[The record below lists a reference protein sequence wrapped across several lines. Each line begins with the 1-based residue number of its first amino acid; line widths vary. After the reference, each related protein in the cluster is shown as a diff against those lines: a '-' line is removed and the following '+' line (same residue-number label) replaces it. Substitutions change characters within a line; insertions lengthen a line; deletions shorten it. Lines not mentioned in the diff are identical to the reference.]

1 MNTQIPINSTT
12 NIEIDN
18 LTISQCISLINNKLN
33 RLLIDDK
40 NKKKELEDLKK
51 ERKKLKLDYS
61 SLLKQYQNNNREII
75 EIEKSIELP
84 NNKAAKIKKQQLQL
98 YHRIND
104 SFYSNL
110 LDISANPNLLQK
122 EFNYLLTLL
131 FINPSHSPSN
141 VFTFFRDNNGVKT
154 ILEDTEITYKRLF
167 TTEKEKFNE
176 LKDII
181 HDTENLQRVFPLE
194 TIIEILKNNI
204 ELIELKH
211 IIECKYKALNDKIR
225 QNNNIF
231 IEIKCTENSLKQKE
245 AIFKILSK
253 KIKNISDIID
263 NLNQLQK
270 QCQNEKD
277 LKTIISNDLLIKIK
291 ETFSQ
296 IKDFEIYPNNTNF
309 DALSS
314 LTIQSD
320 YTQSQSDMAFVLGNA
335 SAFKSMQIQVNN
347 KEQKKQSLPEI
358 QTSNMSNKSIH
369 NDKLITESEKN
380 EEDNDKDVNISICDE
395 MLDTNDKG
403 HQTIDVE
410 YIKKVNFRHNYYS
423 NNNYNDFNE
432 TEIKNKDSEI
442 LEKYNSFQKEEII
455 KMRTNPKQK
464 ILILENNDEQES
476 CCSSG
481 CSYST
486 T

>member
-1 MNTQIPINSTT
+1 MNTQIPINSTS

-84 NNKAAKIKKQQLQL
+84 NNKAAKIKMQQLLL
-98 YHRIND
+98 YHQIND

-110 LDISANPNLLQK
+110 LDISANPKFLQK
-122 EFNYLLTLL
+122 EFNHLLTLL
-131 FINPSHSPSN
+131 FINPSHSPSS

-167 TTEKEKFNE
+167 TSEKEKFNE

-194 TIIEILKNNI
+194 TIIEILKNNFA
-204 ELIELKH
+204 LIEMKN
-211 IIECKYKALNDKIR
+211 IIECKFEALNDKIR
-225 QNNNIF
+225 QNNNVF

-277 LKTIISNDLLIKIK
+277 SKTIISNDLLIKIK

-335 SAFKSMQIQVNN
+335 SAFKSMQIQFNN
-347 KEQKKQSLPEI
+347 KEQKHQSFPEI

-380 EEDNDKDVNISICDE
+380 EKDNDKDVRAQLVE
-395 MLDTNDKG
+395 FLDCFK
-403 HQTIDVE
+403 
-410 YIKKVNFRHNYYS
+410 FRR
-423 NNNYNDFNE
+423 
-432 TEIKNKDSEI
+432 IGA
-442 LEKYNSFQKEEII
+442 KYNGN
-455 KMRTNPKQK
+455 RYVRHLTCRN
-464 ILILENNDEQES
+464 
-476 CCSSG
+476 
-481 CSYST
+481 
-486 T
+486 